1 VQEGIKMKY
10 VINLSGLSNRAIE
23 FKTKEKKNGEK
34 RLKLSYRNLGTENV
48 VDETIPVATWQVNFN
63 GKKYSGR
70 ISNPS

>member
-1 VQEGIKMKY
+1 MKY

-34 RLKLSYRNLGTENV
+34 RLKLSYRNLGNEV
-48 VDETIPVATWQVNFN
+48 QIDETIPVATWQFNYN
-63 GKKYSGR
+63 GKKYSGS